1 MTEIEEQIQDLLI
14 ATVRME
20 KTQESTIELQ
30 KTTTSNVNKI
40 VGHLEK
46 LLPVHTEI
54 SNLKK
59 LLYASIVVALAFGAW
74 ITIEY
79 HRVDKELA
87 TLQATLKEKDIEL
100 KKNQKQN
107 IEKINNNKNQI
118 TYLKGSKMNKPR
130 G

>member
-1 MTEIEEQIQDLLI
+1 MTETEKQIQDLLL

-20 KTQESTIELQ
+20 KTQESAIEVQ
-30 KTTTSNVNKI
+30 KTTTNNVNKI

-59 LLYASIVVALAFGAW
+59 LLYGSVAVALVFGAW

-79 HRVDKELA
+79 HRIDKELVA
-87 TLQATLKEKDIEL
+87 LQVILKEKDIEL
-100 KKNQKQN
+100 KKNQKQATK
-107 IEKINNNKNQI
+107 KINKNENQI
-118 TYLKGSKMNKPR
+118 TYLKGMIK
-130 G
+130 